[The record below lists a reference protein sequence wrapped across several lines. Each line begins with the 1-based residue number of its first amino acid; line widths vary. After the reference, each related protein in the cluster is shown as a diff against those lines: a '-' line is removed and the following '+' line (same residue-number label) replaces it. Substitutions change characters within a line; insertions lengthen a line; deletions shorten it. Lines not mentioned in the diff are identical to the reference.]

1 MISAGMLYLYKLSTT
16 QYEFDT
22 SIFQHTLNSDSFFL
36 ILVIKTEFH

>member
-1 MISAGMLYLYKLSTT
+1 MISAGMLYLYKLSAT

-22 SIFQHTLNSDSFFL
+22 SVFQPTLNSDSFFL